1 MRPSVK
7 QASCG
12 ARSLLNT
19 LRKELA
25 GALNKIHYDQNNTE
39 YDGDISDSY
48 AFHLFGTFLYIFG
61 MATVFKFVVWL
72 PLGSRHPLV
81 TSCPL
86 VLVVVGGGG
95 SARAHVHNPISYV
108 EIRYADSVHLLY
120 LLWISN
126 RL

>member
-1 MRPSVK
+1 MTK
-7 QASCG
+7 II
-12 ARSLLNT
+12 LNMT
-19 LRKELA
+19 VISRIHMHSICLEL
-25 GALNKIHYDQNNTE
+25 
-39 YDGDISDSY
+39 
-48 AFHLFGTFLYIFG
+48 FLYIFG

-86 VLVVVGGGG
+86 VLVVVVGGGG

-120 LLWISN
+120 LVTMDFKPSVSVLFGHYSLPRRRILTKLG
-126 RL
+126 RTKFEKTT